1 MATHYVDSDG
11 HVMERVDEI
20 AKLIERQ
27 NGIEGEI
34 HVRRMVPSLDRF
46 HTPRLQRRTPGTF
59 DPAIGPERWME
70 FLNKTGLEYSVLYP
84 TEGLAYGQVSFVDW
98 AVAYARG
105 YNDWLYEKY
114 LKFSPKLKGVALIPM
129 QDVPSAV
136 AELRRAVKE
145 LGMLGAMLPSNG
157 LRLHLGAK
165 EYWPIYEEAEK
176 LDCALAV
183 HGGCY
188 GDLGFNSFG
197 VFPATRALGMPFP
210 LAIAATGMIVEG
222 MLDQFPKL
230 RIGFLEGGTAWIP
243 IVIDRLDRELEY
255 GGLHL
260 KRKPEDYFKSGRIFV
275 GCEGNEK
282 ALAYAIER
290 IGPEPF
296 MFASDFPHEISLGNC
311 MEEINEIIERTDLK
325 PEHKT
330 AILGDNARQFYKI

>member
-114 LKFSPKLKGVALIPM
+114 
-129 QDVPSAV
+129 
-136 AELRRAVKE
+136 
-145 LGMLGAMLPSNG
+145 
-157 LRLHLGAK
+157 
-165 EYWPIYEEAEK
+165 
-176 LDCALAV
+176 
-183 HGGCY
+183 
-188 GDLGFNSFG
+188 
-197 VFPATRALGMPFP
+197 
-210 LAIAATGMIVEG
+210 
-222 MLDQFPKL
+222 
-230 RIGFLEGGTAWIP
+230 
-243 IVIDRLDRELEY
+243 
-255 GGLHL
+255 
-260 KRKPEDYFKSGRIFV
+260 
-275 GCEGNEK
+275 
-282 ALAYAIER
+282 
-290 IGPEPF
+290 
-296 MFASDFPHEISLGNC
+296 
-311 MEEINEIIERTDLK
+311 
-325 PEHKT
+325 
-330 AILGDNARQFYKI
+330 

>member
-1 MATHYVDSDG
+1 MANHYVDCDG

-20 AKLIERQ
+20 AELIGKQ

-34 HVRRMVPSLDRF
+34 NPRRMVPSLDRF

-59 DPAIGPERWME
+59 DPSIGPERWME
-70 FLNKTGLEYSVLYP
+70 FLQKTGLEYSVLFP
-84 TEGLAYGQVSFVDW
+84 TEGLAFGQISLPSW
-98 AVAYARG
+98 AAAYARG
-105 YNDWLYEKY
+105 YNDWLHEKY
-114 LKFSPKLKGVALIPM
+114 LKFSSKLKGVALIPM

-136 AELRRAVKE
+136 AELRRAVRE
-145 LGMLGAMLPSNG
+145 LGMLVAMLPSNG
-157 LRLHLGAK
+157 LRFHLGAK

-197 VFPATRALGMPFP
+197 IFPATRALGMPFP

-222 MLDQFPKL
+222 MLDRFPKL
-230 RIGFLEGGTAWIP
+230 RVGFLEGGTAWIP
-243 IVIDRLDRELEY
+243 IVIDRLEREMEY
-255 GGLHL
+255 GGLQL
-260 KRKPEDYFKSGRIFV
+260 KRKPEEYFTGRRVFV

-290 IGPEPF
+290 VGAEPF

-311 MEEINEIIERTDLK
+311 MEEINEILEREDLK
-325 PEHKT
+325 QEHKA
-330 AILGDNARQFYKI
+330 AILGDNARRFYGI

>member
-1 MATHYVDSDG
+1 MANHYIDCDG

-20 AKLIERQ
+20 AELIGRQ

-34 HVRRMVPSLDRF
+34 NPRRMVPSLDRF

-59 DPAIGPERWME
+59 DPSIGPERWME
-70 FLNKTGLEYSVLYP
+70 FLQKTGLEYSVLFP
-84 TEGLAYGQVSFVDW
+84 TEGLAYGQISLPSW
-98 AVAYARG
+98 AAAYARG
-105 YNDWLYEKY
+105 YNDWLHEKY
-114 LKFSPKLKGVALIPM
+114 LRFSPKLKGVALIPM

-136 AELRRAVKE
+136 AELRRAVRE

-157 LRLHLGAK
+157 LRFHLGAK

-176 LDCALAV
+176 LGCALAV

-197 VFPATRALGMPFP
+197 IFPATRALGMPFP

-222 MLDQFPKL
+222 MLDRFPKL
-230 RIGFLEGGTAWIP
+230 RVGFLEGGTAWIP
-243 IVIDRLDRELEY
+243 IVIDRLEREMEY
-255 GGLHL
+255 GGLQL
-260 KRKPEDYFKSGRIFV
+260 KRKPEEYFTGGRIFV

-290 IGPEPF
+290 VGSEPF

-311 MEEINEIIERTDLK
+311 MEEINEILEREDLK
-325 PEHKT
+325 QEHKA
-330 AILGDNARQFYKI
+330 AILGDNARRFYGI